1 MKLSGIIVSHQVF
14 VKPKTESYY
23 LHKVKANE
31 IHKYNWNASSK
42 NVIEIKAKEGEVCF
56 IRGSFGAEYQP
67 LNPISTFANGMNIS
81 IDNRKIARYIVLTMK
96 KESPTY

>member
-1 MKLSGIIVSHQVF
+1 
-14 VKPKTESYY
+14 

-31 IHKYNWNASSK
+31 IHKYNWNTSSK
-42 NVIEIKAKEGEVCF
+42 NVVEIRAKKGEAYF
-56 IRGSFGAEYQP
+56 IRGSFGAGYQP

-81 IDNRKIARYIVLTMK
+81 IDNPKITRYMVLTMK

>member
-1 MKLSGIIVSHQVF
+1 LEFRGITVSHQVF

-31 IHKYNWNASSK
+31 IHKYNWNASRK
-42 NVIEIKAKEGEVCF
+42 NVVEIRAKEGEAYF
-56 IRGSFGAEYQP
+56 IHGSFGAEYQP

-81 IDNRKIARYIVLTMK
+81 IDNPKIARYMVLTMK
-96 KESPTY
+96 K